1 MWFGMVGMPASTSPS
16 RSMTV
21 VISRS
26 STCAQSSIRGERKRQ
41 PAASRQ
47 KICIFGGQLQTP
59 PIEGLALRI
68 PIDVERVAAFVVEID
83 PHSRLAG
90 DLARAGLGG
99 GVERLERYLRL
110 LGAEGGLA
118 ASLPAEI
125 GEPRPAAGRDG
136 GFDDPH
142 PDAGLADAR
151 GGGVRATVLV
161 GGSPQEGLR
170 HPL

>member
-68 PIDVERVAAFVVEID
+68 PIDGERVAAFVVEID

-99 GVERLERYLRL
+99 GVERRAGYLL
-110 LGAEGGLA
+110 LLCAGGGLA
-118 ASLPAEI
+118 ASLPEEI
-125 GEPRPAAGRDG
+125 EELLPAPGRDG
-136 GFDDPH
+136 AVPETDHDAVPADD
-142 PDAGLADAR
+142 R
-151 GGGVRATVLV
+151 
-161 GGSPQEGLR
+161 
-170 HPL
+170 